1 MLTMEQIA
9 TALQDRKLKVVA
21 RETGL
26 HYHTVRR
33 LATEKDVNPKLTTM
47 RTLSEYL
54 TRKPGA

>member
-1 MLTMEQIA
+1 MEQIA